1 MPSRF
6 FTFKNGLHFPNA
18 TKWIEVTEDLRF
30 LYHYDD
36 GTVEFRKSETGHTL
50 DQQFA
55 GVLGYVASGMW
66 VELDQDMKPIS
77 QDIPTT
83 QFAEIW

>member
-6 FTFKNGLHFPNA
+6 FTYKEGLHFPN
-18 TKWIEVTEDLRF
+18 TIKWLEVTKDLQF
-30 LYHYDD
+30 FHHYDD
-36 GTVEFRKSETGHTL
+36 GTVELRKSKNNHTL
-50 DQQFA
+50 DQQIA
-55 GVLGYVASGMW
+55 GVVARVASGMW

-77 QDIPTT
+77 QDVPTT